1 MIRTY
6 AQVAA
11 VLLIAL
17 AVAGLLGL
25 SWTVASVFYHAGV
38 GALYAYVGFVQRDA
52 ESARLMI
59 GGLGVL
65 LLLVKGVTIVA
76 PLLWGG
82 SALHGPIEVTC
93 LVVGISSILAAKYL

>member
-11 VLLIAL
+11 VLLVAL
-17 AVAGLLGL
+17 AVVEFLGL
-25 SWTVASVFYHAGV
+25 SWTVASGFYHAGV
-38 GALYAYVGFVQRDA
+38 GVLYAYVGFVQRDA
-52 ESARLMI
+52 EGTRLMV

-65 LLLVKGVTIVA
+65 LLLVKGVTIVV

-82 SALHGPIEVTC
+82 APLHGPIEVTC

>member
-17 AVAGLLGL
+17 AVVGLLGL
-25 SWTVASVFYHAGV
+25 SWTVASAFYHAGV
-38 GALYAYVGFVQRDA
+38 GVLYAYVGFVQRDA
-52 ESARLMI
+52 ESARLMV
-59 GGLGVL
+59 GGLGML
-65 LLLVKGVTIVA
+65 LLLVKGITIVV

-82 SALHGPIEVTC
+82 SPLHGPIEVTC
-93 LVVGISSILAAKYL
+93 LVVGISSVLAAKYL